1 MVVRVTQGS
10 SVSVALYSVV
20 AAYRRSGEA
29 WRVRLWWREC
39 PFGLCGSGSASRRRS
54 PIAQLAERVAV
65 NRKVAS
71 SNLAGRVPFAPRHR
85 KTLANRLSLRCRV
98 HVDRRDYFY
107 ECITHSANWT
117 SLLRELRARST
128 LLWPAIARLSIKT
141 HFVNTAFPTALCFDP
156 AAFRDGDYKKVSAM
170 TVRG

>member
-1 MVVRVTQGS
+1 MLGAMRGGTCNTRKQCVRGLCTTSCRHIG
-10 SVSVALYSVV
+10 A
-20 AAYRRSGEA
+20 RGEA
-29 WRVRLWWREC
+29 WRVRLWLREC

-107 ECITHSANWT
+107 
-117 SLLRELRARST
+117 
-128 LLWPAIARLSIKT
+128 
-141 HFVNTAFPTALCFDP
+141 
-156 AAFRDGDYKKVSAM
+156 
-170 TVRG
+170 